1 MRVARRSHARIV
13 PTHTATR
20 IPPTTVATMTARR
33 RLADLYWGADFLDER
48 RTDYPVTCTLIFVQA
63 AAYALLR
70 LWQEGYV
77 PTFIDFDGLW
87 AGSLLRTQAIEQG
100 RYYVLFTCYL
110 VVYDLVPLLFACAGL
125 WLLGARFER
134 RFGSLAMAFVWL
146 LNAALVGGAFLV
158 TDRWL
163 QGAANGAIV
172 DWRVDLLDL
181 LRPQW
186 RTYRDVWLVAPMWW
200 PFAVLAVVGFGGW
213 SFPHALLALGLGV
226 LHGTAM
232 FGYLGLQCAYE
243 GCVVVALAGLLPV
256 GFVVVLMVVTTLA
269 VLPGFVLRAVSVR
282 RRDREQRDLD
292 RLLDKVREGGLDHLS
307 PGEAERLRSLSQR
320 LRARRGA

>member
-1 MRVARRSHARIV
+1 MS
-13 PTHTATR
+13 
-20 IPPTTVATMTARR
+20 ARR

-48 RTDYPVTCTLIFVQA
+48 RTDYPVTCTLMFVQA

-77 PTFIDFDGLW
+77 PAFIDFDGLW
-87 AGSLLRTQAIEQG
+87 AGSLLRAEAIEQG
-100 RYYVLFTCYL
+100 RYYVFFTCYL

-125 WLLGARFER
+125 WLLGSRFER
-134 RFGSLAMAFVWL
+134 RFGSLAMACVWL

-163 QGAANGAIV
+163 QGAANGAIL
-172 DWRVDLLDL
+172 DWRLDLLDL

-186 RTYRDVWLVAPMWW
+186 RIYRDVWLVAPMWW

-213 SFPHALLALGLGV
+213 SFAHALLALGLGV
-226 LHGTAM
+226 LHGTAL
-232 FGYLGLQCAYE
+232 FGYLGMQCAYE
-243 GCVVVALAGLLPV
+243 GCVLVALAGLLPLV
-256 GFVVVLMVVTTLA
+256 CVVVPMLVLA
-269 VLPGFVLRAVSVR
+269 LFGLPGFVLRTISVR
-282 RRDREQRDLD
+282 GREREQCDLD
-292 RLLDKVREGGLDHLS
+292 RLLDKVRERGIDQLS